1 MYSSRTLTAAVC
13 ILRWLLYLAPMFRT
27 VIAAAALFL
36 LLPACKKEE
45 VKEYKVSLQAT
56 CYDCIVQYASGPDR
70 GRFDTL
76 FGSVN
81 GSDTLRVTR
90 RYTLTMLE
98 EEALF
103 FRACRLEPDSG
114 RFGDIEIY
122 ADGDIQPLSAVVGRT
137 VDCAVINQAV
147 QFR

>member
-1 MYSSRTLTAAVC
+1 
-13 ILRWLLYLAPMFRT
+13 MFRP
-27 VIAAAALFL
+27 VIGALALVL
-36 LLPACKKEE
+36 LIPSCKKEE
-45 VKEYKVSLQAT
+45 VKEYTISLKAT

-81 GSDTLRVTR
+81 GSDTLRTTR
-90 RYTLTMLE
+90 SYTLTMRE

-114 RFGDIEIY
+114 RFGTIELL
-122 ADGDIQPLSAVVGRT
+122 AEGDIQSLALEEPLEA
-137 VDCAVINQAV
+137 DCAVINQAV

>member
-1 MYSSRTLTAAVC
+1 
-13 ILRWLLYLAPMFRT
+13 MFRP
-27 VIAAAALFL
+27 VIGALAVVL
-36 LLPACKKEE
+36 LMPSCKKEE
-45 VKEYKVSLQAT
+45 VKEYTVSLKAT

-76 FGSVN
+76 FGAVS
-81 GSDTLRVTR
+81 GSDTMLVSRN
-90 RYTLTMLE
+90 YSLTMLE

-114 RFGDIEIY
+114 RFGAIVIQAE
-122 ADGDIQPLSAVVGRT
+122 GDIQPLVVEEPLEA
-137 VDCAVINQAV
+137 DCAVINQAV